1 MEMIRGRVL
10 IAGEA
15 NGEVLRLTEPMSFWG
30 GVDPATGVLTN
41 PRGLAPGESV
51 TGRILVLAAT
61 AGSSSSS
68 AVMLELLANGRSP
81 AALIMAQADAI
92 LVLGVIVAREMDWPT
107 IPVLEIP
114 IPEQAKLATGMQVRI
129 STDGVVSR
137 GLSCMDAPGVAREKL
152 T

>member
-30 GVDPATGVLTN
+30 GVDPATGVLN
-41 PRGLAPGESV
+41 DPRGLALDESV

-61 AGSSSSS
+61 RGSSSSS

-114 IPEQAKLATGMQVRI
+114 IPEQAKLVTGMRVRI
-129 STDGVVSR
+129 STDGVVS
-137 GLSCMDAPGVAREKL
+137 GTS
-152 T
+152 